1 MYRIKELS
9 QKTRVTSQTIRYYE
23 QRGILP
29 VPARAENGYR
39 IYTDDDV
46 ERLIFVRRARQL
58 DFSLETIGEILT
70 IRHKLTPPCDY
81 VLDLIEDRIAE
92 VQTRIRELELL
103 RDELITLRDIG
114 HRQAHAPSTGCICPI
129 LEADAHDARKS

>member
-29 VPARAENGYR
+29 APARAENGYR
-39 IYTDDDV
+39 AYTDDDV
-46 ERLIFVRRARQL
+46 ERLNFVRRARQL
-58 DFSLETIGEILT
+58 GFSLENIGEILT
-70 IRHKLTPPCDY
+70 IRDKLIPPCDY

-92 VQTRIRELELL
+92 VQTRIHELELL
-103 RDELITLRDIG
+103 RDELIALRDTEQ
-114 HRQAHAPSTGCICPI
+114 RVTQASTTECICPI
-129 LEADAHDARKS
+129 LEIRPNQ

>member
-39 IYTDDDV
+39 TYTDDDV
-46 ERLIFVRRARQL
+46 ERLTFVRRARQL
-58 DFSLETIGEILT
+58 GFSLENIGEILT
-70 IRHKLTPPCDY
+70 IRDKLIPPCDY
-81 VLDLIEDRIAE
+81 VLDLIEDKIADVQARIY
-92 VQTRIRELELL
+92 ELERL
-103 RDELITLRDIG
+103 RDELIILRNAG
-114 HRQAHAPSTGCICPI
+114 QRLTQASTTECICPI
-129 LEADAHDARKS
+129 LETSPNQ